1 MIERAVPK
9 RTFWRTSQV
18 LMTDGYSNWKD
29 ERRSRVPECE
39 ANLIGSLTDDGRH
52 MPVIDLDVPVSL
64 LPSSTEGHSHLYID
78 TPMSWWRYRMLLR
91 RLHKAGIIETGF
103 YEMSIKRKQ
112 SFLRREGITK
122 HNERAFHEATASNRR
137 G

>member
-1 MIERAVPK
+1 MTERAVPK
-9 RTFWRTSQV
+9 RIFWRTFLV
-18 LMTDGYSNWKD
+18 LMTDGYANWKD
-29 ERRSRVPECE
+29 ECRRQVPEHE

-52 MPVIDLDVPVSL
+52 MPAIDLDVPAFL

-91 RLHKAGIIETGF
+91 QLHKAGIIETGF
-103 YEMSIKRKQ
+103 YEMSIRRKQ

-122 HNERAFHEATASNRR
+122 FNERAFHEATK
-137 G
+137 